1 MFTGKRALVFDL
13 DGTLI
18 DSGPDI
24 RYALNLLLEEEGRRT
39 VDEEEG
45 NSFIGKGI
53 LNLIKQAFIAT
64 GTPIKKQEEDLF
76 YERYLKL
83 YADNMDR
90 ETVVYPGVY
99 QSLDKWQR
107 EGWLMA
113 VCTNKAIGLTNP
125 LLEHLDLDSY
135 FSVVIGGDSTARRKP
150 WSDPLLET
158 LRLLEVGNEQ
168 ALMIGDSI
176 NDIDCAK
183 HADVQ
188 SVLVTYGYRT
198 QKAESLG
205 ADAIIDHFAELDG
218 LIVDC

>member
-18 DSGPDI
+18 DSAPDI
-24 RYALNLLLEEEGRRT
+24 RYALNLLLMEEGRRS
-39 VDEEEG
+39 VGEEEG

-64 GTPIKKQEEDLF
+64 GTPIKPQDEDAM
-76 YERYLKL
+76 YDRYKVL
-83 YADNMDR
+83 YLGNMTH
-90 ETVVYPGVY
+90 ETEIYPGV
-99 QSLDKWQR
+99 LDCLTKWR
-107 EGWLMA
+107 AEGWLMA
-113 VCTNKAIGLTNP
+113 ICTNKAIGMTKP
-125 LLEHLDLDSY
+125 LLRDLGLDHF
-135 FSVVIGGDSTARRKP
+135 FSVVIGGDSAARRKP
-150 WSDPLLET
+150 WSDPLDET

-183 HADVQ
+183 YADVQ
-188 SVLVTYGYRT
+188 SILVTYGYRT

-205 ADAIIDHFAELDG
+205 ADAMVDHFAEIDN
-218 LIVDC
+218 LI